1 MNNKE
6 DLSKSSMIIRADI
19 ILLSKIYE
27 IVLIIRLNWVLIG
40 GCSLFCFNFSNSNVF
55 YSISFTFLIY
65 NRGKLL
71 LLTDFV

>member
-40 GCSLFCFNFSNSNVF
+40 GCSLFCLNFSNSIVF
-55 YSISFTFLIY
+55 YSISLTFLIY
-65 NRGKLL
+65 NLGKLL